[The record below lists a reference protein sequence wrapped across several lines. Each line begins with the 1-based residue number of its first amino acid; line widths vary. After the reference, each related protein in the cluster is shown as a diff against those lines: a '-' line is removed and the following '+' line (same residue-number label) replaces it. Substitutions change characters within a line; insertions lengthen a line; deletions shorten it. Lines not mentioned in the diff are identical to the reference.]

1 MRRELLLPLTLVGLV
16 GCQSPIVRM
25 AAPGEHPLRV
35 NVWIHQDLPGREGAE
50 ARFSE
55 ALRDQLANR
64 ARVLPQGAG
73 TSPEEAQLEVHIT
86 AAQERGDLVKE
97 NAKAAFLKPV
107 AALTAGGLST
117 YNPYGFVFFTA
128 LGLVSGTVASP
139 VAAVGTEARGLYHN
153 ARLGYKPRHLVCK
166 VSYRPSGAAAAEVLF
181 PLGAWEVV
189 KAMRPLAEGEP
200 ERFEAVRKEEAAALA
215 RVVVTKLTEELH
227 WAVLPRSIEPDPQAA
242 EAPH

>member
-1 MRRELLLPLTLVGLV
+1 
-16 GCQSPIVRM
+16 M

-35 NVWIHQDLPGREGAE
+35 NVWIHQELPGREGAE

-64 ARVLPQGAG
+64 ARVLPRGAG

-107 AALTAGGLST
+107 AAMTAGGLST
-117 YNPYGFVFFTA
+117 SNPYGFVFFTA
-128 LGLVSGTVASP
+128 LGVVAGTVASP

-153 ARLGYKPRHLVCK
+153 ARLGFKPRHLVCK
-166 VSYRPSGAAAAEVLF
+166 VSYRPSGAAEAKILF
-181 PLGAWEVV
+181 SMGAWEVV
-189 KAMRPLAEGEP
+189 KAMRPLPSGEP
-200 ERFEAVRKEEAAALA
+200 ERFEAVRREEAEALA
-215 RVVVTKLTEELH
+215 RVVVTHLTEELH
-227 WAVLPRSIEPDPQAA
+227 WVVLPRSA
-242 EAPH
+242 EHDSQVAEVPR